1 MTPAEQRA
9 IIAKESAWLNENFG
23 QLDLTA
29 FPALNE
35 LPPEQTRDD
44 GRFAKD
50 WRDAAL
56 STSPRALRQFVSDP
70 DGEARER
77 VGAETNNEGFRD
89 EVRQRKGE
97 TIAQQFKRA
106 NPSYIPTQNN
116 YQTIAATLSFNTLSA
131 AQQEGTIDE
140 RVADMID
147 GGFWTVANLTSCF
160 HALIKEGLL
169 DVPLGSVRNLSTAER
184 LQVTRL
190 AQSGRV
196 DQAIGEH
203 MKCALDGEEP
213 GMEILN
219 DPNYRQ
225 ACDNAVWGVSGHY
238 LRLRSQRRTRRVH
251 AEALRRSARHFV
263 APYVIDLG
271 VIGPS
276 LCLAGGW
283 LGALPFP
290 RYASPSS
297 PGQRRSRCP

>member
-131 AQQEGTIDE
+131 ARNRKEPS
-140 RVADMID
+140 
-147 GGFWTVANLTSCF
+147 TS
-160 HALIKEGLL
+160 
-169 DVPLGSVRNLSTAER
+169 
-184 LQVTRL
+184 
-190 AQSGRV
+190 
-196 DQAIGEH
+196 
-203 MKCALDGEEP
+203 
-213 GMEILN
+213 
-219 DPNYRQ
+219 
-225 ACDNAVWGVSGHY
+225 
-238 LRLRSQRRTRRVH
+238 RLRT
-251 AEALRRSARHFV
+251 
-263 APYVIDLG
+263 
-271 VIGPS
+271 
-276 LCLAGGW
+276 
-283 LGALPFP
+283 
-290 RYASPSS
+290 
-297 PGQRRSRCP
+297 